1 MARQSRSGGTGD
13 RVDRGDDRPPSAAPS
28 SKGNKGSANGK
39 PPAAAGSN
47 GAPPSRFM
55 DAVAQQAAQAAKN
68 KVSDSDLKQLE
79 KRLNEEVD
87 EDFFE
92 EPRRFNTLPR
102 VIDVLGVQMI
112 DDATVQESSK
122 SLVQNPSYKQLKA
135 QHQVVEDAIEHM
147 AVIHCADLNAS
158 VISVGRVA
166 RQFSDAVEKVRN
178 LRKQVRDIQDSL
190 GPTNQGMDNSK
201 SAAAP
206 SAAGAAAMSLRELW
220 LKKLECEATL
230 SLLDKLDVIR
240 AAPARF
246 DELMKKARIGA
257 AVLTVSQA
265 LDTMFRDD
273 VAQVQALHKIMEQLM
288 IRKQTAEEVVWD
300 TLTDVIFLRTGNG
313 LPSSDKLHGNKLKKK
328 QDDPSTAL
336 TSGAASS
343 SQSIGSDSRRSG
355 ATGSLLGGPGAANKL
370 PKKGGAT
377 KVSSSSKFVISN
389 GVLNPFMTRHF
400 KFATDE
406 EEEYLLHIAA
416 AGGDVHDGDSVASD
430 TSNASL
436 FSIEGDVGAEAAA
449 AAAANVSDDASVGS
463 SRSKESGPAAA
474 AASKGHARRL
484 TIPIPMIEAELDLE
498 QDERRIQEE
507 LSLAGMATQSTR
519 SKAMTAST
527 SSHRFALPC
536 YADPVLA
543 LRILVE
549 CMAQLKRL
557 DDVERIL
564 LEQVQQEIRLLV
576 QREQARTF
584 ARMEKRTTQSSIR
597 FSGKSNHLKDF
608 RRHLTGLLS
617 SFGCVLTRLSHL
629 AQILRFRISSDR
641 ELMQKIESPNSV
653 MRSVITT
660 AHELMQQEITAFLKA
675 CLKEEERPSGVSDT
689 TMDAT
694 AVHKT
699 TEGSLFS
706 LGIIEETKGGDDQAN
721 KLATATRSNVVEMPT
736 ARFTSSVL
744 FSKTK
749 NTPQT
754 RHALTFRRMV
764 ARWTSE
770 TDYMKY
776 ELAKLTGE
784 DTSAPSFSVRGS
796 ETAIAYLDKVI
807 QKDLLPAM
815 QEEAVNGTVLGLER
829 RDGFD
834 PVLDRAVFNQTNS
847 NEPQDVDMCVAC
859 QSVYSSTGPLF
870 MALHRL
876 PRGGEMYLPV
886 VAVLEHVMLTFLS
899 RIKTQI
905 EKLCENKTAL
915 KLLEEDGG
923 KPSALAMVMER
934 RKPFTRLVNAY
945 ADGDML
951 EAATATANTNKQQP
965 LLAPPAGDTPSQVE
979 EKTESFNEE
988 VADGVE
994 GEEMI
999 MEQELKTLMP
1009 LFEFSKD
1016 KKVAEIK
1023 VCTDEEL
1030 MKALT
1035 LAHSLLKVASLLES
1049 RLKIRNSSGF
1059 NKPLTSTRPLRE
1071 SIKTVMQSGLKI
1083 AKFCRLDM
1091 LFQNVVRL
1099 AKVCKSS
1106 TLVARDAVRI
1116 PSSVN
1121 DLGEYLTGASDNLRE
1136 AAGNAVTAYTLSSLE
1151 QYIPFCLMQTV
1162 RVVAEGKGIIHK
1174 APLTMNGIEALDRS
1188 GSVLYRDLK
1197 GSTAF
1202 DNSFWDVEL
1211 AALSFE
1217 RSASFM
1223 AMMELEMEEL
1233 VAYYNANQTDFPE
1246 EDFILMFSM
1255 TGPRRQG
1262 DVGRFHMIK
1271 RREKK
1276 SKKKS

>member
-1 MARQSRSGGTGD
+1 MGRSSRNNAD
-13 RVDRGDDRPPSAAPS
+13 DGDDAPIS
-28 SKGNKGSANGK
+28 GT
-39 PPAAAGSN
+39 PL
-47 GAPPSRFM
+47 RFM
-55 DAVAQQAAQAAKN
+55 DAVAKQAAEAKKKN
-68 KVSDSDLKQLE
+68 TVSDVDLKQLE

-92 EPRRFNTLPR
+92 DPRHFNTLPR
-102 VIDVLGVQMI
+102 VIDVLGVQLI

-122 SLVQNPSYKQLKA
+122 NLPQNPAYKTMKQ
-135 QHQVVEDAIEHM
+135 QHKVVEDAIEHM

-178 LRKQVRDIQDSL
+178 LRKQVREIQDSL
-190 GPTNQGMDNSK
+190 GPSSQQQQQQQ
-201 SAAAP
+201 AAAP
-206 SAAGAAAMSLRELW
+206 SAAGAASMSLRELW

-246 DELMKKARIGA
+246 DDLMKKSRVGA
-257 AVLTVSQA
+257 AVLSVSQS
-265 LDTMFRDD
+265 LETMFRDD

-288 IRKQTAEEVVWD
+288 IRKQTAEEIVWD
-300 TLTDVIFLRTGNG
+300 ALMDVVFLRTGNG
-313 LPSSDKLHGNKLKKK
+313 LTRKQSKKKKNKTMGDGESTSGVGAPSSG
-328 QDDPSTAL
+328 
-336 TSGAASS
+336 
-343 SQSIGSDSRRSG
+343 QSIGSESRRSG
-355 ATGSLLGGPGAANKL
+355 GTGSLVGTGKL
-370 PKKGGAT
+370 PKKGPAGG
-377 KVSSSSKFVISN
+377 SSRSSKFVIAN
-389 GVLNPFMTRHF
+389 GVMNPFITRTF
-400 KFATDE
+400 RFATEEDE
-406 EEEYLLHIAA
+406 EMDLTSN
-416 AGGDVHDGDSVASD
+416 DGDDDSVLSE
-430 TSNASL
+430 TSEASL
-436 FSIEGDVGAEAAA
+436 FSIEGDVTAEVSASSAAA
-449 AAAANVSDDASVGS
+449 ASDDGSVTS
-463 SRSKESGPAAA
+463 SRSKEVSAATTSN
-474 AASKGHARRL
+474 SKGQVRRL
-484 TIPIPMIEAELDLE
+484 MIPIPMIEAELDLE
-498 QDERRIQEE
+498 QDERRNQEE
-507 LSLAGMATQSTR
+507 IALAGMPTQSSRTKVV
-519 SKAMTAST
+519 STA
-527 SSHRFALPC
+527 HRFALPT
-536 YADPVLA
+536 YGDHVLA

-549 CMAQLKRL
+549 CIARLKRM
-557 DDVERIL
+557 DDVERVL
-564 LEQVQQEIRLLV
+564 LDHVQHEIRMLV

-584 ARMEKRTTQSSIR
+584 ARMEKRATQSSIR
-597 FSGKSNHLKDF
+597 FTGRTDHLKDF

-617 SFGCVLTRLSHL
+617 AFGCVLQRLSHL
-629 AQILRFRISSDR
+629 GQIMRFRIGSDR
-641 ELMQKIESPNSV
+641 ELMQKMESPNSV
-653 MRSVITT
+653 MRSLISS
-660 AHELMQQEITAFLKA
+660 AHELMQQEIKAFLEA
-675 CLKEEERPSGVSDT
+675 CLKVPDESHAMSGVGMT
-689 TMDAT
+689 TT
-694 AVHKT
+694 SAVTNSAGT
-699 TEGSLFS
+699 TGALFS
-706 LGIIEETKGGDDQAN
+706 LGVIEENHNGDDQAN
-721 KLATATRSNVVEMPT
+721 KMATATRSNVVEMPT
-736 ARFTSSVL
+736 SRFISSVL

-749 NTPQT
+749 NTPQV

-764 ARWTSE
+764 ARWASE

-776 ELAKLTGE
+776 ELAKFTGE
-784 DTSAPSFSVRGS
+784 DTSTASFNVKGS
-796 ETAIAYLDKVI
+796 ESATMYLDTVI

-815 QEEAVNGTVLGLER
+815 QEAAVNGTVLGLER

-834 PVLDRAVFNQTNS
+834 PVLDRAVYNGTQS
-847 NEPQDVDMCVAC
+847 NEPQDVDMCIAC
-859 QSVYSSTGPLF
+859 QSVHSSTGPLF

-876 PRGGEMYLPV
+876 PRGGEMYMPV
-886 VAVLEHVMLTFLS
+886 VAVLEHVMLTFIS
-899 RIKTQI
+899 RIKQQMTR
-905 EKLCENKTAL
+905 LCDNKTAF
-915 KLLEEDGG
+915 KLLEDDGG
-923 KPSALAMVMER
+923 KQSTLSLYMER
-934 RKPFTRLVNAY
+934 RKPFTKLVHAY

-951 EAATATANTNKQQP
+951 EAAATANANSKQP
-965 LLAPPAGDTPSQVE
+965 LLAPPAGDTPRQTE
-979 EKTESFNEE
+979 QKGESFTEE

-999 MEQELKTLMP
+999 MELELKTLGP

-1016 KKVAEIK
+1016 RKVNEIK

-1035 LAHSLLKVASLLES
+1035 LSHSLLKVSSLLET
-1049 RLKIRNSSGF
+1049 RLKVRNSSGF

-1071 SIKTVMQSGLKI
+1071 SIKTVTQFGLKM

-1197 GSTAF
+1197 GATAF

-1246 EDFILMFSM
+1246 SDFMLMFGM

-1262 DVGRFHMIK
+1262 DVGRFHMIN
-1271 RREKK
+1271 RRDKK
-1276 SKKKS
+1276 HSKKKS